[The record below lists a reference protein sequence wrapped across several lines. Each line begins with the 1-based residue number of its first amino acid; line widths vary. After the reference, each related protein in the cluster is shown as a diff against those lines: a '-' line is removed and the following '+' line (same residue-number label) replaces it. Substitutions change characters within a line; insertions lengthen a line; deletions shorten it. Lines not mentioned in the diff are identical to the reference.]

1 MATLQQGG
9 TDITVVQEVDLNA
22 YLPSVQDFT
31 TLTGKT
37 VVAVKFQESTG
48 VVQEVSKE
56 SWE

>member
-48 VVQEVSKE
+48 VAQEVSKE